1 MQLFVLNGNGRVVVE
16 FSEDSGDFRLDRS
29 NEEQVR
35 AIIFLEAALKRLKA
49 SRNDKGLKNV

>member
-49 SRNDKGLKNV
+49 SRNAKGLKNV